1 MSASAR
7 SSSTRRAA
15 PAERVRAL
23 IRSRVG
29 PGVAEALPSGYQ
41 RLGDVL
47 ILRLPEAVRPHHPEI
62 GRAWQEVL
70 GVRTVLVRTRG
81 IVGDYRTPS
90 VERIAGA
97 STETEVVEEG
107 IRYRLDAARLM
118 FSHGNRFERARV
130 GRAVRPGE
138 VVIDLF
144 GGIGYLALPA
154 LVLGGASR
162 AFIVEKN
169 PVAFAYL
176 VENLALN
183 RVSDRAVPILGDN
196 REVVLPIGA
205 ADRVLLGYLP
215 TSRSWLERGL
225 GLLRPSGGVVHVHEV
240 VGASEGPDRI
250 ESEVR
255 SRAEGLG
262 WTVRSATARAVKPYG
277 PGRTHAVVDLS
288 VGPQAPA

>member
-1 MSASAR
+1 
-7 SSSTRRAA
+7 
-15 PAERVRAL
+15 
-23 IRSRVG
+23 
-29 PGVAEALPSGYQ
+29 
-41 RLGDVL
+41 
-47 ILRLPEAVRPHHPEI
+47 
-62 GRAWQEVL
+62 
-70 GVRTVLVRTRG
+70 
-81 IVGDYRTPS
+81 
-90 VERIAGA
+90 
-97 STETEVVEEG
+97 
-107 IRYRLDAARLM
+107 
-118 FSHGNRFERARV
+118 